1 MTCFQAWRNKDCTFW
16 NLLIF
21 SWRDHHNMQRRVEEI
36 FLIFK
41 NLHHL
46 LNSLRPHQA
55 RVTLIHILEL
65 QIKRRKQVVEDIK
78 RYVLNNY

>member
-1 MTCFQAWRNKDCTFW
+1 
-16 NLLIF
+16 
-21 SWRDHHNMQRRVEEI
+21 MQRRVEEI

-78 RYVLNNY
+78 RRREKAQALLKESLESFEDTGVSLMLK